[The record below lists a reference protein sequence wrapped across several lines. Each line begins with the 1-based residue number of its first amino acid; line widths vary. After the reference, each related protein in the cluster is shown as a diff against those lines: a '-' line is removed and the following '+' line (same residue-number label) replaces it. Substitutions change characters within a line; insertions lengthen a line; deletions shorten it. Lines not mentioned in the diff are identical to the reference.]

1 MGNNV
6 NNQTQRLVIL
16 AQSGD
21 QSALDQ
27 LCKVYNERVL
37 RIIRMRMG
45 PELRTKLQS
54 MDLVQ
59 DAFISALRSIE
70 NFTYKNE
77 GDFLRWVSKIAEN
90 RLRDNLDKLHANKR
104 DIRKEIPLKDNRSS
118 TQDAFVRI
126 SGPVDTTTPS
136 LIMSRRE
143 DLNRLEKAMDKLKP
157 EYREVITLTKIEGL
171 SYKETADKLGRGPDA
186 VRMLLSRAMT
196 ALSQSFE
203 KTE

>member
-1 MGNNV
+1 MGNTFNY
-6 NNQTQRLVIL
+6 QTQRLVTL
-16 AQSGD
+16 AQNGD
-21 QSALDQ
+21 ESALDQ
-27 LCKVYNERVL
+27 LCKVYNERIL
-37 RIIRMRMG
+37 RIVRMRMG

-59 DAFISALRSIE
+59 DAFISALRSLE

-90 RLRDNLDKLHANKR
+90 RLRDNLDKLHTDKR
-104 DIRKEIPLKDNRSS
+104 DIRKEKPLNNRS
-118 TQDAFVRI
+118 TTRDTFVGI

-143 DLNRLEKAMDKLKP
+143 DLNKLETAMDKLKP

-171 SYKETADKLGRGPDA
+171 SYKEAADKLGKGSDA
-186 VRMLLSRAMT
+186 VRMLLSRAMA

-203 KTE
+203 KI

>member
-1 MGNNV
+1 MGHSFNY
-6 NNQTQRLVIL
+6 QTQRLVTL
-16 AQSGD
+16 AKDGD
-21 QSALDQ
+21 EFALDQ
-27 LCKVYNERVL
+27 LCKAYNERVL

-59 DAFISALRSIE
+59 DAFISALRSLE

-77 GDFLRWVSKIAEN
+77 GDFLRWISKIAEN
-90 RLRDNLDKLHANKR
+90 RLRDNLDKLHADKR
-104 DIRKEIPLKDNRSS
+104 DIRKEIPLNNRSA
-118 TQDAFVRI
+118 TQDTLAGI
-126 SGPVDTTTPS
+126 SAPVDTTTPS

-143 DLNRLEKAMDKLKP
+143 DLNKLEKAMDKLKP

-171 SYKETADKLGRGPDA
+171 SYKEAADKLGKGPDA
-186 VRMLLSRAMT
+186 VRTLLSRAIT

-203 KTE
+203 KI

>member
-1 MGNNV
+1 MGNTFNY
-6 NNQTQRLVIL
+6 QTQRLVTL
-16 AQSGD
+16 AKNGD

-45 PELRTKLQS
+45 PELRTKMES

-59 DAFISALRSIE
+59 DAFISALRSLE

-90 RLRDNLDKLHANKR
+90 RLRDNLDKLHADKR
-104 DIRKEIPLKDNRSS
+104 DIRQEIPLNNRSD
-118 TQDAFVRI
+118 TQETFAGI
-126 SGPVDTTTPS
+126 SGPVDTATPS

-143 DLNRLEKAMDKLKP
+143 ELNKLEKAMDKLKP

-171 SYKETADKLGRGPDA
+171 SYKEAGQRLGKNADA
-186 VRMLLSRAMT
+186 VRMLLSRAMAT
-196 ALSQSFE
+196 LSQSFE
-203 KTE
+203 EVE

>member
-1 MGNNV
+1 MENSV
-6 NNQTQRLVIL
+6 NYQTQRLVTL
-16 AQSGD
+16 AKHGD
-21 QSALDQ
+21 QSALER

-37 RIIRMRMG
+37 RIVRMRIG

-59 DAFISALRSIE
+59 DAFISALRSLE

-90 RLRDNLDKLHANKR
+90 RLRDNLDKFHADKR
-104 DIRKEIPLKDNRSS
+104 DIRKEKPLNNRSA
-118 TQDAFVRI
+118 TQDTFVGI

-143 DLNRLEKAMDKLKP
+143 DLNKLEKAMDKLKP
-157 EYREVITLTKIEGL
+157 EYREVITLTKIDGL
-171 SYKETADKLGRGPDA
+171 SCKEAASRLGKAPDA

>member
-1 MGNNV
+1 MGNTFNY
-6 NNQTQRLVIL
+6 QTQRLVTL
-16 AQSGD
+16 AKNGD
-21 QSALDQ
+21 QAALDR
-27 LCKVYNERVL
+27 LCKAYNERVL

-45 PELRTKLQS
+45 PELRTKLES

-59 DAFISALRSIE
+59 DAFISALRSLE

-90 RLRDNLDKLHANKR
+90 RLRDNLDKLHADKR
-104 DIRKEIPLKDNRSS
+104 DIRQEIPLNNRSA
-118 TQDAFVRI
+118 TQETSVGI

-136 LIMSRRE
+136 VMMSRRE
-143 DLNRLEKAMDKLKP
+143 ELNKLEKAMDKLKP

-171 SYKETADKLGRGPDA
+171 SYKEAGQRLGKNADA
-186 VRMLLSRAMT
+186 VRMLLSRAVA

-203 KTE
+203 EIK